1 MPIITNDFQDVEKF
15 CRQKRDSATT
25 TTTMWSSEDVVDEA
39 SFVPTSPLAA
49 DNDSGI
55 DRVSK
60 HLSASEKRAIGDDSQ
75 ERVKLCRIMFND
87 GVPEMSCLARFS
99 QFE

>member
-1 MPIITNDFQDVEKF
+1 MTIITNDFQDVEKF

-60 HLSASEKRAIGDDSQ
+60 HLLAFEKRAIGMIRKKESNY
-75 ERVKLCRIMFND
+75 VVLCSMTGCRK
-87 GVPEMSCLARFS
+87 
-99 QFE
+99 